1 MNSVVRWLSRD
12 SAARP
17 TSARVHGLGLYE
29 IMPAGLILRPTGSE
43 DYLFM
48 HFHDPVQVWID
59 GELRDVPAHT
69 FFIWTPGARH
79 HFGHPGKLWKHSW
92 VHCDG
97 SAVATDIAGSGL
109 PIGRAVTLP
118 DASLTERWLLP
129 ILAEVQAH
137 TEPDPV
143 ILAHLF
149 GIWIRELQRV
159 VNPGPEAA
167 ARVPKRFLAVTRYI
181 EENLAQPITLKDL
194 AACANLSASQFSMAF
209 KHCFGTSPI
218 DYVLDQRL
226 KQAIYYLRDH
236 NLTISEVAHKIG
248 FQDAFHFSRQFKK
261 RHGISPLLYRRT
273 VLSVPTG
280 QKQPARLLW
289 PQGTDHCT
297 DELIFASRTAE

>member
-12 SAARP
+12 SAPRP
-17 TSARVHGLGLYE
+17 ANARVHGLGLCE
-29 IMPAGLILRPTGSE
+29 AMPAGLVLRPTGSE

-48 HFHDPVQVWID
+48 HFHDPVQVWIE

-69 FFIWTPGARH
+69 FFIWTPGTRH
-79 HFGHPGKLWKHSW
+79 HFGHPERPWKHSW

-97 SAVATDIAGSGL
+97 SAVAGDISGSGL
-109 PIGRAVTLP
+109 PIGQPVTLP
-118 DASLTERWLLP
+118 DTSLTDRCLRF
-129 ILAEVQAH
+129 IYAEIQAH

-159 VNPGPEAA
+159 VNPVRAA
-167 ARVPKRFLAVTRYI
+167 ARAPKRFLPVTRYI

-194 AACANLSASQFSMAF
+194 AGRANLCASQFSVEF
-209 KHCFGTSPI
+209 KRCFGRSPI

-226 KQAIYYLRDH
+226 KLAIYYLRDH
-236 NLTISEVAHKIG
+236 NLTVSEVAEKVG

-261 RHGISPLLYRRT
+261 RHGTSPLLYRRT
-273 VLSVPTG
+273 TIS
-280 QKQPARLLW
+280 
-289 PQGTDHCT
+289 
-297 DELIFASRTAE
+297 ASTA